1 MHGFLHEPWSSL
13 SPAEEKELAARAT
26 FALSQASGVRPRGF
40 RAPGGA
46 RTAQTEG
53 ILREL
58 GYAYD
63 ASLGNGMRP
72 ERLPGGMAQVPF
84 VWPCVDGFHYL
95 RERPARPGAVRE
107 AWLSA
112 LARTARRGGLFV
124 TVCHAFVTGLDP
136 ERMEVL
142 GEVMS
147 EAVAEPRIA
156 VLPVGEVAQLLGAG
170 GAA

>member
-1 MHGFLHEPWSSL
+1 M
-13 SPAEEKELAARAT
+13 
-26 FALSQASGVRPRGF
+26 ALR
-40 RAPGGA
+40 
-46 RTAQTEG
+46 
-53 ILREL
+53 
-58 GYAYD
+58 
-63 ASLGNGMRP
+63 
-72 ERLPGGMAQVPF
+72 
-84 VWPCVDGFHYL
+84 HYL
-95 RERPARPGAVRE
+95 REPPEKPGAVRE

-156 VLPVGEVAQLLGAG
+156 VLQVGEVAELLVAG